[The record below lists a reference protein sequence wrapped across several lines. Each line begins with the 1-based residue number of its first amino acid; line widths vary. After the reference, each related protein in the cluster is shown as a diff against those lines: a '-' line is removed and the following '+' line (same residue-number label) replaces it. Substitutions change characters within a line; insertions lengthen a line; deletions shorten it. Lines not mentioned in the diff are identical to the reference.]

1 MNYIILD
8 LEWDSVY
15 SVRHARFI
23 NQILQIGAVKL
34 GEDFAVADRFEV
46 TVKSSVSKRVTGRFA
61 ALTGITTEKM
71 RSGIPFDL
79 AVKAYNE
86 WCGDNTVT
94 MTWSDSDLYAIM
106 ENEEC
111 LLDGNLRF
119 KIGKYLDL
127 QRFFQGEMRIKG
139 HNITNQISLAH
150 AAEMAG
156 ISTENYDLHT
166 AGDDSL
172 VCACLL
178 KKCYNRERF
187 EALIRDTS
195 DPEFYARLRFKPYAI
210 SDIRD
215 ALIDRK
221 QLEFRCDKCGG
232 KSKRITPFKYRNR
245 WFSADFLCKE
255 CANKFNGRVSF
266 KKTYDDVTVRRKI
279 CAVKPKKSGEN
290 NDMQIMPKTV

>member
-8 LEWDSVY
+8 LEWDSAY
-15 SVRHARFI
+15 SVKHARFL

-34 GEDFAVADRFEV
+34 NEDFTVADRFEV
-46 TVKSSVSKRVTGRFA
+46 TVRSSFSKRVTGRFA

-71 RSGIPFDL
+71 RSGMPFDL
-79 AVKAYNE
+79 AVKQYND
-86 WCGDNTVT
+86 WCGDDTIT

-106 ENEEC
+106 ENEEY
-111 LLDGNLRF
+111 LLTDGLRI

-139 HNITNQISLAH
+139 IDMTNQISLAH

-195 DPEFYARLRFKPYAI
+195 NPEFYKRLKFKPYAI
-210 SDIRD
+210 SDIKD
-215 ALIDRK
+215 SLIDRK

-266 KKTYDDVTVRRKI
+266 KKTYDNVIVRRKI
-279 CAVKPKKSGEN
+279 CDAKRNGES
-290 NDMQIMPKTV
+290 NDMQPVPKTV